1 MNIMATNSNIILNA
15 KEKSLV
21 DALWNLYILQ
31 SDKVRKAFHVRIE
44 NDRSEEKVDGKET
57 DTQLE
62 VKESLT
68 RAYDEL
74 LAEKAKHNARNLF
87 L

>member
-1 MNIMATNSNIILNA
+1 MATNSNIILNA

-68 RAYDEL
+68 RAYNEL